1 MLVSEVVVAPD
12 AEAVLVAHLRD
23 VLTDADVRTKVP
35 NPRPAGALV
44 KVTQV
49 GGQRWS
55 LVAFSAML
63 TFECWAPDDVTASD
77 LCRLVYAQVWAMP
90 GQDFNDVWIY
100 RCVDVAGVAAFPD
113 PDTGNPRYQCTVQL
127 DMRGKA
133 V

>member
-1 MLVSEVVVAPD
+1 M
-12 AEAVLVAHLRD
+12 AHLRS
-23 VLTDADVRTKVP
+23 VLTAGVSTKVP
-35 NPRPAGALV
+35 NPRPAGEFV

-63 TFECWAPDDVTASD
+63 TFECWAPDDVAASD
-77 LCRLVYAQVWAMP
+77 LCRLVYGHVWALP
-90 GQDFNDVWIY
+90 GQDVADAWVY
-100 RCVDVAGVAAFPD
+100 RCQDAAGPAFFPD
-113 PDTGNPRYQCTVQL
+113 PESSSPRYQCTVQL